1 MPLVAVYDACVLHP
15 APIRDLL
22 LRLAVAGV
30 VQARWSEQILDEC
43 FASIRRVRPDLPPER
58 LARTRA
64 LVNRA
69 VADCLVSGYETLI
82 DGLNLPDRDDR
93 HVLAAG
99 IRTGAQVI
107 VTFNLTDFPV
117 DELSR
122 FGIEARHPDEFV
134 LEILDLAPG
143 AVCAAVKDQAAALKN
158 PPTTLEQLLL
168 TLQTVGLP
176 QSVARLREFFGP
188 EAVP

>member
-22 LRLAVAGV
+22 LRLAAAGV
-30 VQARWSEQILDEC
+30 VRARWSEQILDEC

-64 LVNRA
+64 LVNSA

-82 DGLNLPDRDDR
+82 EGLDLPDVDDR

-99 IRTGAQVI
+99 SG
-107 VTFNLTDFPV
+107 PV
-117 DELSR
+117 PRS
-122 FGIEARHPDEFV
+122 
-134 LEILDLAPG
+134 
-143 AVCAAVKDQAAALKN
+143 
-158 PPTTLEQLLL
+158 
-168 TLQTVGLP
+168 
-176 QSVARLREFFGP
+176 S
-188 EAVP
+188 